1 MKLYLSSYRVPNFEA
16 LRKLVGRPEQQTKVA
31 IIPNAKDYYSDRV
44 RNLKAKES
52 LIYFLELGFN
62 PEIVD
67 LLDYRSSNKLEAKL
81 KNYDM
86 IWASGGN
93 TFCLR
98 YEMQRS
104 GFDEIIRNLLKMGI
118 VYAGESAG
126 AIVAGI
132 SLEDIESAD
141 NPEFSEGIVFEGL
154 GLTDDYI
161 LPHVGNPYFESSN
174 QLVINKRK
182 NDSNFVQLTDDQ
194 ALIVNGKT
202 KVIVDSL
209 A

>member
-1 MKLYLSSYRVPNFEA
+1 MKLYLSSYRVPNLEA

-52 LIYFLELGFN
+52 LIYFLELGFD

-67 LLDYRSSNKLEAKL
+67 LLDYHSDNKLEAKL
-81 KNYDM
+81 KDFDM

-98 YEMQRS
+98 YEMRRS
-104 GFDEIIRNLLKMGI
+104 GFENVINSLLERGI

-126 AIVAGI
+126 AVVAGT
-132 SLEDIESAD
+132 SLEDIDLAD
-141 NPEFSEGIVFEGL
+141 EPEFSEGTILSGL
-154 GLTDDYI
+154 DLTHDYI
-161 LPHVGNPYFESSN
+161 LPHVGNPYFDSSN
-174 QLVINKRK
+174 QVVIDKRK
-182 NDSNFVQLTDDQ
+182 NDSHFIQLNDEQ
-194 ALIVNGKT
+194 ALVVDGETKKIVQT
-202 KVIVDSL
+202 P